1 MADER
6 CDPAA
11 VPQWRLDAQ
20 VRAMR
25 GKMLVAGPEE
35 IRELDEI
42 ATFIWRQIDGV
53 RTVEQIACI
62 VSDEYDVA
70 AGTALADVAELLAEL
85 AGCRVIDLPAPGR

>member
-1 MADER
+1 MADELT
-6 CDPAA
+6 DPAA
-11 VPQWRLDAQ
+11 VPQWRLEAQ

-53 RTVEQIACI
+53 RTVEQIAGI
-62 VSDEYDVA
+62 VSTEYDVD

-85 AGCRVIDLPAPGR
+85 ASCRVIDLSAPGR